1 MAEAATKG
9 IGIEQRKRL
18 STTFLTFAWIIE
30 AAAASVGLILAISR
44 LQDDVGFQGILA
56 SLPFF
61 AVAVM
66 EMTKIPLAT
75 VIYHT
80 ASKRWR
86 YGFTAI
92 LALTMVITFET
103 FVIGFDTYQAQL
115 EKRIKPTIDAVSDLK
130 LKIISIEE
138 NQTASESMVRSTADI
153 DTDYKNITATI
164 NDKFDKIIGGY
175 EKQKLGIDKKYEG
188 SGAAVNIQIANLDSQ
203 LKEKKTQRNEEKQA
217 LKSELENLS
226 QQATSRGET
235 GRDNIKNII
244 KGLNAELRQL
254 RQDKIQ
260 REEQIRKKAG
270 SDYRACQIAD
280 AASFLGK
287 PCDEIRKQ
295 ERSDLKELDANHRKE
310 VSSKQAKIL
319 AQQNAL
325 SAAPVT
331 IASPE
336 EATIRESYG
345 SRIKKIDTDI
355 DSLQNK
361 KAEKIA
367 ELGRIQG
374 KRTPSDIAA
383 KKELDKKINAAN
395 GQRNNEL
402 KEAKKEADARRGRSN
417 KAKKGVAG
425 YVGDANKLRSK
436 LAPKCAELNEVVSSN
451 QVYRLA
457 MQFYGVDEACDLK
470 QEQLTMTQWVWY
482 GSLALVVSALGT
494 ALAFAGLVIKYPPS
508 FPSGGGIG
516 GMIRGLLRR
525 SSYALVLLH
534 RRLRRPKIKKVTVEK
549 EVIKEVTKEVI
560 KEVPVDKVVYRDV
573 PREVV
578 KRELVHVPLFT
589 QNIKDIVKDD

>member
-1 MAEAATKG
+1 MSEADTKG
-9 IGIEQRKRL
+9 IVIEQRKRL
-18 STTFLTFAWIIE
+18 STTILTFAWTIE

-61 AVAVM
+61 AVAIM

-138 NQTASESMVRSTADI
+138 NQTASESLVRSTADI
-153 DTDYKNITATI
+153 DTDYKNRTATI

-188 SGAAVNIQIANLDSQ
+188 SGAAVNLQIANLDSQ

-244 KGLNAELRQL
+244 KGLHAELRQL

-270 SDYRACQIAD
+270 SDYQACQIAD
-280 AASFLGK
+280 AASTWGK
-287 PCDEIRKQ
+287 NCDEIRKQ
-295 ERSDLKELDANHRKE
+295 ERSDLRELDANHRKE
-310 VSSKQAKIL
+310 VSSKQAKIS
-319 AQQNAL
+319 AQQKAL
-325 SAAPVT
+325 STAPVT
-331 IASPE
+331 VASPE

-345 SRIKKIDTDI
+345 SRIKQIDTDI

-374 KRTPSDIAA
+374 RRTPSDIAA
-383 KKELDKKINAAN
+383 KKELNKKINAAI
-395 GQRNNEL
+395 GQRNIEL
-402 KEAKKEADARRGRSN
+402 SEAKTEADARRDRSRD
-417 KAKKGVAG
+417 AKKGVAG